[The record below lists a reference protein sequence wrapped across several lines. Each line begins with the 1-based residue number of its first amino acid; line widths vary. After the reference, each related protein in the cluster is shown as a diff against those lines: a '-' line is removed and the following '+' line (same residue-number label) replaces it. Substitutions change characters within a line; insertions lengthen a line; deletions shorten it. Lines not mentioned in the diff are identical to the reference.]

1 MYGYEPKTP
10 FDIDN
15 RVFEKSS
22 HKFETVLWHRTT
34 HQIHNLNW
42 VREQSAQAIK
52 QTQAA
57 QKKAIENKILDERKE
72 LKPPFRLGDMVL
84 LYKDYMSTSWS
95 GKLQDKWEGPYII
108 QNNLGKGTYHIK
120 NTNPNDTRIRRVHGN
135 RLKPYV
141 IPNTMWN
148 AESERNVSSLV
159 LDKETNELFQEQ
171 AKITVE
177 KMAKDIQEGNGNA
190 ADHIK
195 WLLQDYFK
203 PLYVARR
210 TNGLRD
216 GLELYINYMENEEGL
231 KNFEFFIGEEAI
243 TKKDYIDKLV
253 LKIQQE
259 VDKEEFEDMIANPEK
274 YEKPIE
280 YGVNYNEDILT
291 ELENWSWETPD
302 MKPIVVLYEENIKE
316 EFELSQHYQKEQE
329 KFEHIREQVLN
340 RLATTIV
347 DWSHIKFEKPR
358 NNERSIQLYV
368 AARNEALRFVLNGCT
383 IHKNLY
389 KKIRKLDDWGRV
401 SMLEDEQAVVAG
413 ICNEDYNINTSNG
426 CGL

>member
-1 MYGYEPKTP
+1 M
-10 FDIDN
+10 D
-15 RVFEKSS
+15 
-22 HKFETVLWHRTT
+22 
-34 HQIHNLNW
+34 
-42 VREQSAQAIK
+42 
-52 QTQAA
+52 QTQY
-57 QKKAIENKILDERKE
+57 LR
-72 LKPPFRLGDMVL
+72 
-84 LYKDYMSTSWS
+84 
-95 GKLQDKWEGPYII
+95 
-108 QNNLGKGTYHIK
+108 
-120 NTNPNDTRIRRVHGN
+120 
-135 RLKPYV
+135 
-141 IPNTMWN
+141 
-148 AESERNVSSLV
+148 
-159 LDKETNELFQEQ
+159 EQ